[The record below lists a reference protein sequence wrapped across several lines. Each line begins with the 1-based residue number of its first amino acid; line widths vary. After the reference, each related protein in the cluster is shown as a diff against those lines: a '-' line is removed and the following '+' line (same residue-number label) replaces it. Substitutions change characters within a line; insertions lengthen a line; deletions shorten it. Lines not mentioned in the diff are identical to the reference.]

1 MYIYD
6 PPNQTCKNKNTIYC
20 MILYILFFTVHIQG
34 ERSEPTRPEPTRPEQ
49 KLIFCHVLRFT
60 LPSITTAR
68 YTNIDLLLHYRLL
81 PYRLYRLLPY
91 RLLPYRL
98 LPYRLLPYIL
108 LPYRL
113 LPYIYCFHHDNYCT
127 TTDTYFTETPNGTST
142 GIAGLGFDVQR
153 GPSSTDATCV
163 FGTDR
168 QIRGPLLY
176 MRQYGLL

>member
-1 MYIYD
+1 MCLYFLTCVYTCTYMT
-6 PPNQTCKNKNTIYC
+6 PNQTCKNTIYC

-34 ERSEPTRPEPTRPEQ
+34 ERSEPSRPEQ

-68 YTNIDLLLHYRLL
+68 YTNIDLLL
-81 PYRLYRLLPY
+81 
-91 RLLPYRL
+91 
-98 LPYRLLPYIL
+98 
-108 LPYRL
+108 PYRL
-113 LPYIYCFHHDNYCT
+113 LPYIYCFHHDNCT

>member
-1 MYIYD
+1 M
-6 PPNQTCKNKNTIYC
+6 
-20 MILYILFFTVHIQG
+20 FFV
-34 ERSEPTRPEPTRPEQ
+34 
-49 KLIFCHVLRFT
+49 
-60 LPSITTAR
+60 
-68 YTNIDLLLHYRLL
+68 LHYKALQPQGIR
-81 PYRLYRLLPY
+81 
-91 RLLPYRL
+91 
-98 LPYRLLPYIL
+98 IL
-108 LPYRL
+108 TYCF
-113 LPYIYCFHHDNYCT
+113 IIDCFIIDCFHHDNYCT